1 MYVTKHY
8 ILGSNMSYDYP
19 EEEIRKRARI
29 ALGILQKNDSFL
41 SKGDVH
47 ERSIAHK
54 LAEYLQEQFPDWNVD
69 CEYNR
74 KGIETKKLEG
84 IEECEEDRK
93 TDTVYPDIIV
103 HERNT
108 THNLLV
114 IELKKNDLKCQ
125 CDLRKLELFTN
136 VKGKFGYTLGLFIQF
151 DYSQPKLKWFKDGKE
166 QIVNLKDK

>member
-1 MYVTKHY
+1 MYNTKHY
-8 ILGSNMSYDYP
+8 TLGLNMRYDYP

-29 ALGILQKNDSFL
+29 ALGVLQKNDSFL
-41 SKGDVH
+41 LKGDVH

-54 LAEYLQEQFPDWNVD
+54 LGEYLQEQFPDWNVD

-84 IEECEEDRK
+84 IEECEEPKK

-108 THNLLV
+108 KHNLLV
-114 IELKKNDLKCQ
+114 IELKKNDPKYQ
-125 CDLRKLELFTN
+125 CDLRKLELFTDI
-136 VKGKFGYTLGLFIQF
+136 KGEFGYTLGLFIQF
-151 DYSQPKLKWFKDGKE
+151 DNSRLELKWFKDGKE
-166 QIVNLKDK
+166 TDSESQR